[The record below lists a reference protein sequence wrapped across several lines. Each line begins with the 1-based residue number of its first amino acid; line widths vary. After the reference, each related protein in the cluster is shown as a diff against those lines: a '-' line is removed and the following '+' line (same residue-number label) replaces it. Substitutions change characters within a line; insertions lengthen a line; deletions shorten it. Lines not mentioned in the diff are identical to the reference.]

1 MEEQTKKQKQKEIMR
16 LMEAWLEDG
25 SNSHQTA
32 LGFIRADIKERGFEG
47 WLNMDAE
54 MVAFS
59 FYDTTEEMSN
69 ELMNDLATMLD
80 QENMLDDIGVEQ
92 TMRIDQHDLL
102 IGFRKG
108 MLDIFKSLVIYFDAK
123 QQAEHQYEDCRG

>member
-1 MEEQTKKQKQKEIMR
+1 MDNQTKLQKQKEIMR
-16 LMEAWLEDG
+16 HMEAWLEDG
-25 SNSHQTA
+25 SNPHQTA
-32 LGFIRADIKERGFEG
+32 LGFIKADIKERGFEG

-54 MVAFS
+54 MVTFS

-69 ELMNDLATMLD
+69 EIMNDLSIMLS
-80 QENMLDDIGVEQ
+80 QENVLDDLGLEQ
-92 TMRIDQHDLL
+92 TMRIDQHGLL
-102 IGFRKG
+102 LAFKKG

>member
-1 MEEQTKKQKQKEIMR
+1 MEDQTKLQKQKEIMR
-16 LMEAWLEDG
+16 NLETWLEDG
-25 SNSHQTA
+25 SNSEQTA
-32 LGFIRADIKERGFEG
+32 LGFIKADINERGFEG

-54 MVAFS
+54 MVTFS

-69 ELMNDLATMLD
+69 EITNDLSIMLS
-80 QENMLDDIGVEQ
+80 QENVLDDLGLEQ
-92 TMRIDQHDLL
+92 TMRIDQHGLL
-102 IGFRKG
+102 LAFKKG

>member
-1 MEEQTKKQKQKEIMR
+1 MEDQTKLQKQKEIMR
-16 LMEAWLEDG
+16 NLETWLEDG
-25 SNSHQTA
+25 SNPEQTA
-32 LGFIRADIKERGFEG
+32 LGFIKADIQERGFEG

-54 MVAFS
+54 MVTFS

-80 QENMLDDIGVEQ
+80 QENMLDDMGVEQ

-102 IGFRKG
+102 IGFRRG
-108 MLDIFKSLVIYFDAK
+108 MLDIFKSLQIYFDAK
-123 QQAEHQYEDCRG
+123 QQAEHQYEDCGG

>member
-54 MVAFS
+54 M
-59 FYDTTEEMSN
+59 
-69 ELMNDLATMLD
+69 
-80 QENMLDDIGVEQ
+80 LDDIGVEQ

>member
-1 MEEQTKKQKQKEIMR
+1 MR
-16 LMEAWLEDG
+16 NLEAWLEDG
-25 SNSHQTA
+25 SNPHKTA
-32 LGFIRADIKERGFEG
+32 LGFIRADIIERGCEG

-54 MVAFS
+54 MVTFS

-69 ELMNDLATMLD
+69 EMMNDLATMLN
-80 QENMLDDIGVEQ
+80 QEDMLEDLGVEQ
-92 TMRIDQHDLL
+92 TMRIDQHKLL
-102 IGFRKG
+102 IAFRKG

>member
-1 MEEQTKKQKQKEIMR
+1 MEDQTKLQKQKEIMR
-16 LMEAWLEDG
+16 NLETWLEDR
-25 SNSHQTA
+25 SNPEQTA
-32 LGFIRADIKERGFEG
+32 LGFIKADIQERGFEG

-54 MVAFS
+54 MVTFS

-69 ELMNDLATMLD
+69 ELMSDLATMLD
-80 QENMLDDIGVEQ
+80 QENMLDDMGVEQ
-92 TMRIDQHDLL
+92 IMRIDQHDLL

-123 QQAEHQYEDCRG
+123 QQAEHQYEDYGA

>member
-1 MEEQTKKQKQKEIMR
+1 MEDQTKLQKQKEIMR
-16 LMEAWLEDG
+16 NLETWLEDG
-25 SNSHQTA
+25 SNSEQTA
-32 LGFIRADIKERGFEG
+32 LGFIKADIQERGFEG

-54 MVAFS
+54 MVTFS

-69 ELMNDLATMLD
+69 EITNDLSIMLS
-80 QENMLDDIGVEQ
+80 QENVLDDLGLEQ
-92 TMRIDQHDLL
+92 TMRIDQHGLL
-102 IGFRKG
+102 LAFKKG

>member
-1 MEEQTKKQKQKEIMR
+1 MR

-69 ELMNDLATMLD
+69 EITNDLSIMLS
-80 QENMLDDIGVEQ
+80 QENVLDDLGLEQ
-92 TMRIDQHDLL
+92 TMRIDQHGLL
-102 IGFRKG
+102 LAFKKG